1 MKLRKLFLLF
11 YLLQTSIESRVYT
24 GFSQG
29 LFPKV
34 LGGTISG
41 GYQTWLYNIL
51 ASVNPKTETQ
61 ELVVSGTTYDSSF
74 HLLPTMLSLGI
85 PFITLIDELSM
96 KIVWSKAYDTRKLI
110 STSAVHY
117 KMTSLAVSSNHTQIA
132 GLTSNTGSLNNYLFI
147 LDRTNGATLQL
158 RSLSTS
164 LHYTLYSNFL
174 GKGMLIFD
182 GDYIYAALV
191 NLLFKPLL
199 IQIDLRLPDY

>member
-34 LGGTISG
+34 FGGTISG

-74 HLLPTMLSLGI
+74 HFLPTMLSLGI

-96 KIVWSKAYDTRKLI
+96 KIVWSKAYDTSKLV
-110 STSAVHY
+110 STSTVHY
-117 KMTSLAVSSNHTQIA
+117 KMTSLAVSSNCT
-132 GLTSNTGSLNNYLFI
+132 
-147 LDRTNGATLQL
+147 
-158 RSLSTS
+158 
-164 LHYTLYSNFL
+164 
-174 GKGMLIFD
+174 
-182 GDYIYAALV
+182 
-191 NLLFKPLL
+191 
-199 IQIDLRLPDY
+199 